1 VLSIQIMLV
10 VRIDNIDDLVATLD
24 DEVVVQ
30 IVHELFLIE
39 LDIFLQAQLL
49 YPLEVLPTDL
59 GKH

>member
-1 VLSIQIMLV
+1 MLV